1 MLEQPAILLIEDEA
15 RLRDNL
21 QTLLQSE
28 GYRVTTAPNG
38 AEGIKSLRKESFDLV
53 ITDLVMPEVDGF
65 QVLEYLK
72 AYSPDTV
79 VVVMTAYVSAGS
91 AIDAM
96 RKGAYD
102 YLSKPFEFEL
112 MKATITRALEK
123 AHLQKSLRHY
133 MNKLERMVDERTE
146 ALQQANARLE
156 AANRLKSEFLA
167 NMSHEIRTPMNGII
181 GMTELALD
189 TNLTAEQRE
198 YLTLVK
204 ASADSLL
211 TILNDIL
218 DFSKIEA
225 GKLALEPVP
234 FALRENLGTTLK
246 TLALRAHQ
254 KGLELASHVYA
265 DVPGILVGDPGRLR
279 QIVVNLVGNAIKF
292 TDQGEVVVEVRQHQ
306 EPVPN
311 ASASKPGDNQE
322 MVLHV
327 SVRDTGIGI
336 PVEKHH
342 LIFEPFTQADGSTT
356 RKHGGSG
363 LGLAIASHLVELM
376 GGQLWVEST
385 VDQGSTFHFTARFD
399 VLRQP
404 LSTPTSIKKMDLRDL
419 PVLVVDDNATN
430 RRILH
435 GMLTH
440 WGMQPTTAESG
451 PAALEILE
459 RTADSGRFF
468 PLVLLDAHMPGMDGL
483 TVAEQIKHNSRLQRA
498 TILMLSSSD
507 QRHIEGRCRQIG
519 VPIYLRKP
527 ITRAELWEAMVAAL
541 SLADFQDEE
550 RAALDRRDEA
560 PHPLN
565 QVPMKRLRILL
576 AEDNVVN
583 QRLVVRLLEK
593 HGHTMSIANT
603 GHEVLTTLD
612 QQPVD
617 LVLMDVQMPEM
628 DGLEATAAIRE
639 QERQRGGHLPIIALT
654 AHAMKGDQERC
665 LAAGMDGYVSKP
677 INMQTLSEAI
687 SLVLDDITPLNFL
700 AVASDARDEID
711 SYETGTASCPYAT
724 SICTTLSVLYT

>member
-1 MLEQPAILLIEDEA
+1 MVEQPTILLIEDEA

-28 GYRVTTAPNG
+28 GYRITTAQNG
-38 AEGIKSLRKESFDLV
+38 TEGIKRLRQEAFDLV

-72 AYSPDTV
+72 AYSPETV

-91 AIDAM
+91 VIDAL

-102 YLSKPFEFEL
+102 YLSKPFEFDL
-112 MKATITRALEK
+112 MKATIGRALEK

-146 ALQQANARLE
+146 ALQQANTRLQ

-204 ASADSLL
+204 TSANSLL

-225 GKLALEPVP
+225 GKLELEPVP
-234 FALRENLGTTLK
+234 FALRENLGSTLK

-254 KGLELASHVYA
+254 KELELASHVDS
-265 DVPGILVGDPGRLR
+265 DVPDDLIGDPGRLR
-279 QIVVNLVGNAIKF
+279 QIIVNLVGNAIKF
-292 TDQGEVVVEVRQHQ
+292 TDRGEVVVEVRRHQ
-306 EPVPN
+306 EPTRKEAPL
-311 ASASKPGDNQE
+311 KTGDDHGI
-322 MVLHV
+322 VLHV

-336 PVEKHH
+336 PEEKYH
-342 LIFEPFTQADGSTT
+342 LIFEPFAQADGSTT

-363 LGLAIASHLVELM
+363 LGLAIASHLVQLM
-376 GGQLWVEST
+376 GGQLWVQS
-385 VDQGSTFHFTARFD
+385 VVGQGSTFHFTAKFGM
-399 VLRQP
+399 LRQP
-404 LSTPTSIKKMDLRDL
+404 LAAPMPIKLVDVRNL
-419 PVLVVDDNATN
+419 PVLVVDDNGTN

-435 GMLTH
+435 DMLTH
-440 WGMQPTTAESG
+440 WGMRPTTVESG
-451 PAALEILE
+451 RAALDMLE
-459 RTADSGRFF
+459 HAEDAGMFF
-468 PLVLLDAHMPGMDGL
+468 PLVLLDVHMPEMDGL
-483 TVAEQIKHNSRLQRA
+483 SVAEQIKQNPRLQKI
-498 TILMLSSSD
+498 TILLLSSSEEQD
-507 QRHIEGRCRQIG
+507 LEKCCRQMG

-527 ITRAELWEAMVAAL
+527 ITRAELWEAMSTAL
-541 SLADFQDEE
+541 SRLEAQKEETAAIDMADNPPCRPETI
-550 RAALDRRDEA
+550 
-560 PHPLN
+560 
-565 QVPMKRLRILL
+565 PMRRLRILL

-593 HGHTMSIANT
+593 QGHTMLVAST
-603 GHEVLTTLD
+603 GREVLATLEH
-612 QQPVD
+612 QSVD

-628 DGLEATAAIRE
+628 DGLEATVAIRQGE
-639 QERQRGGHLPIIALT
+639 LRRGGHLPIIALT

-665 LAAGMDGYVSKP
+665 LAAGMDSYVSKP
-677 INMQTLSEAI
+677 INVQTLSAVI
-687 SLVLDDITPLNFL
+687 SQVLNDATPLDLL
-700 AVASDARDEID
+700 ASPVDARRYNAL
-711 SYETGTASCPYAT
+711 SGLP
-724 SICTTLSVLYT
+724 SI

>member
-1 MLEQPAILLIEDEA
+1 MVEQSEILLIEDEV

-21 QTLLQSE
+21 KTLLQHE
-28 GYRVTTAPNG
+28 GYHVTTAQNG
-38 AEGIKSLRKESFDLV
+38 AEGIKCLRKAFFDLV
-53 ITDLVMPEVDGF
+53 ITDLVMPEVDGI

-146 ALQQANARLE
+146 ALQQANTRLE

-225 GKLALEPVP
+225 GKLALESVP

-254 KGLELASHVYA
+254 KGLELASYVHS
-265 DVPGILVGDPGRLR
+265 DVPDTLLGDPGRLR

-292 TDQGEVVVEVRQHQ
+292 TDQGEVLVEVRRHQ
-306 EPVPN
+306 E
-311 ASASKPGDNQE
+311 ASPCTSKLEDNQE

-342 LIFEPFTQADGSTT
+342 LIFEPFTQVDGSTT

-376 GGQLWVEST
+376 GGRLWVEST
-385 VDQGSTFHFTARFD
+385 VDQGSTFHFTAKFD
-399 VLRQP
+399 VLHRP
-404 LSTPTSIKKMDLRDL
+404 LSTPISVEEVDLQDL

-435 GMLTH
+435 DMLTH
-440 WGMQPTTAESG
+440 WGMQPTTAGSG
-451 PAALEILE
+451 PEALEILE

-468 PLVLLDAHMPGMDGL
+468 PLILLDARMPEMDGL
-483 TVAEQIKHNSRLQRA
+483 TVAAQIKHDPRLKSA

-507 QRHIEGRCRQIG
+507 QRDIEGSCRQLDMPRYI
-519 VPIYLRKP
+519 RKP
-527 ITRAELWEAMVAAL
+527 ITKAELWEAMTAAL
-541 SLADFQDEE
+541 SRAEFQDEG
-550 RAALDRRDEA
+550 RTALQGRDDA
-560 PHPLN
+560 PHCFD
-565 QVPMKRLRILL
+565 QVPIKRLRILL

-593 HGHTMSIANT
+593 HGHTMLIAST

-628 DGLEATAAIRE
+628 DGFEATAAIRE

-687 SLVLDDITPLNFL
+687 SLVLDDVTPLNFL
-700 AVASDARDEID
+700 AAVSNAR
-711 SYETGTASCPYAT
+711 G
-724 SICTTLSVLYT
+724 